1 MTWTIARALVTPGR
15 RWLSGLAAGAAL
27 AGVLSGPAIAQG
39 TGRIDDR
46 VVLASQVADGVASLA
61 YAMVR
66 DVEAPT
72 VTQYR
77 MAALMLGL
85 ARQLTPTNDE
95 FLRSEI
101 EAWTYAGDRDEVIRA
116 TRELLVLDPL
126 DTVAQLR
133 LVTANVERLQDVDQR
148 MAVYDRMLG
157 PAGSKLDDSVR
168 SRLALDAALLARET
182 GDEAKF
188 LEHLTFAV
196 TADVTNKDAAALYA
210 TYFLDRTNDPEERV
224 DILANMVLS
233 DPMDPRT
240 HENLALELM
249 RHGAFMGA
257 LRFFDRMGD
266 LQRAGKIER
275 TSEQIFD
282 YLLSVWNA
290 LGPARCLEYIRGHEL
305 SEQIKSDKELRERA
319 MQGHDVEG
327 QRQMVLLL
335 PALELFRL
343 AILSAREDSENAAL
357 SLKRVVLGYDVGIE
371 QIQRAAQAG
380 NQRAQAM
387 LPAFQLRHDL
397 DVLWARMISGQE
409 LDQAVETL
417 ESLRAR
423 SEALAPAAI
432 QRYEGWMAAHR
443 GDTGRAR
450 ELLTPLA
457 ERDENARF
465 ALALAME
472 KEGKRDEA
480 ALEYARVASEK
491 PKTILA
497 AMARMKVE
505 RLLHRTLAPTPL
517 VKRLNDKMLA
527 MAPWLDEATA
537 EPRKFMS
544 LSVEHVNP
552 RIDESGRIELRI
564 RLRNELGVSAVPLA
578 VGVGRP
584 INTMLLLSPRVV
596 TSVTEQARVMRPE
609 VIRLDRRLRLR
620 PGESIDATIWGGR
633 WMVGRVIE
641 GSAVQTTL
649 RWRVIQGF
657 TLNET
662 GGYDP
667 GPMCLDTQSDILTRA
682 PLDVPR
688 DPGALADRLSTAQG
702 PELLRTV
709 AGATIM
715 LTTTRM
721 RIDQVR
727 QALSSEES
735 PERRQQIESFGAQA
749 AQERE
754 ILVSTLLQRMR
765 TMSELE
771 LAHALIRTRSG
782 RIMSPDVSAQV
793 MEIIGDRNSP
803 YVLLPVIL
811 TGTRDVQE
819 AALGRMLTGPDPLGT
834 RLAALLKQTV
844 QSQPSGLIREGAPPL
859 DEAPMLAPSEE
870 PAPSP

>member
-1 MTWTIARALVTPGR
+1 MTWTIARALGRPGPR
-15 RWLSGLAAGAAL
+15 LLFRLTAGIAVV
-27 AGVLSGPAIAQG
+27 GVLSGPAFAQRS
-39 TGRIDDR
+39 GRINDR
-46 VVLASQVADGVASLA
+46 VVLASQVADGVAAIA

-72 VTQYR
+72 VKQYR
-77 MAALMLGL
+77 VAALLLGL

-148 MAVYDRMLG
+148 LAVYDRLLG

-182 GDEAKF
+182 GDEATF
-188 LEHLTFAV
+188 LDHLTFAV

-210 TYFLDRTNDPEERV
+210 TYFLDRTDDPEERV

-233 DPMDPRT
+233 DPLDPRT

-249 RHGAFMGA
+249 RHGAFTGA

-266 LQRAGKIER
+266 LQRAAGIEL
-275 TSEQIFD
+275 TPEQRFD
-282 YLLSVWNA
+282 YLLSAWGA
-290 LGPARCLEYIRGHEL
+290 MGPARCLEYVRGHEL
-305 SEQIKSDKELRERA
+305 SEQTKSDRELMNLAR
-319 MQGHDVEG
+319 QGYNIEG
-327 QRQMVLLL
+327 QRQMVLLM

-357 SLKRVVLGYDVGIE
+357 SLQRVVVGYGVGLE
-371 QIQRAAQAG
+371 QVQRAAQEG
-380 NQRAQAM
+380 NQRAQAV
-387 LPAFQLRHDL
+387 LPQYQLRHDL
-397 DVLWARMISGQE
+397 DALWARMISGLE
-409 LDQAVETL
+409 LDKAVETL
-417 ESLRAR
+417 ESLKAR

-432 QRYEGWMAAHR
+432 QRYEGWLAAHR

-450 ELLTPLA
+450 ELLKPLA

-472 KEGKRDEA
+472 KEGNRDEA
-480 ALEYARVASEK
+480 ALEYAKVASEK

-527 MAPWLDEATA
+527 MAPWLDEATT
-537 EPRKFMS
+537 EPRRFMS
-544 LSVEHVNP
+544 LTVEHVNP

-649 RWRVIQGF
+649 RWRVVQGF
-657 TLNET
+657 TLNEA

-688 DPGALADRLSTAQG
+688 DPGGLADRLSTAQG

-715 LTTTRM
+715 LTATRI
-721 RIDQVR
+721 RIDQVH
-727 QALSSEES
+727 QALASEES
-735 PERRQQIESFGAQA
+735 PERRQQIEAFGAQA
-749 AQERE
+749 VQERQ
-754 ILVSTLLQRMR
+754 ILISTLLHRMR

-771 LAHALIRTRSG
+771 LAHVLIRTRSG
-782 RIMSPDVSAQV
+782 RIMAPEVSSQI

-803 YVLLPVIL
+803 YVLLPMIL
-811 TGTRDVQE
+811 TGTREVQE
-819 AALGRMLTGPDPLGT
+819 AALGRMLAGPDPLGA
-834 RLAALLKQTV
+834 RLAALLSERARTTE
-844 QSQPSGLIREGAPPL
+844 PIIIEEAPIL
-859 DEAPMLAPSEE
+859 DEAPAPLPSAE
-870 PAPSP
+870 PASNP